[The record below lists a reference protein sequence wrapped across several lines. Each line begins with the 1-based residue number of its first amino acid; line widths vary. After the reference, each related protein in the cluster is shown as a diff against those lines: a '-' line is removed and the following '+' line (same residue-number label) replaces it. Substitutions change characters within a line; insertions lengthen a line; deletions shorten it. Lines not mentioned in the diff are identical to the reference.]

1 MRRALAIASA
11 LALSAPGARAA
22 EPASPVRLNQLGFE
36 AQAGKI
42 AVAPN
47 PSRTPVPWRL
57 VDGAGRTIASGA
69 TRAFGDDRASGEH
82 LHQVDLSAVS
92 QVGEGYRLQVG
103 EAWSRPFAIS
113 RHPYARLKYDAL
125 GYFYQTR
132 SGIPIEARFV
142 GDPKLA
148 RPAGHRP
155 DRATCFD
162 KVDQTGHRW
171 PGCAYVLDATGGW
184 YDAGDQG
191 KYVVNGGVSV
201 WTLMNAYERAQARGT
216 AGAFADGRAAI
227 PENAN
232 GVSDLLD
239 EARWEMQFLLAMQI
253 PDGVRMLL
261 PAGPLQRGAE
271 PRFADVDVSGMVHTK
286 IADEHWT
293 PLPTAPQDDRETRYL
308 YPPSTAATLN
318 LAATAAQCARIW
330 RAVDPAFSG
339 RCLTAAR
346 RALAAAERNP
356 EIYAWQGFTGS
367 GGYGDARLADEFYW
381 AAAELYATTGAPADL
396 ARVKASPLYLT
407 AAEIGWPETA
417 ALGTISLAIT
427 PGRLAPAEAAQ
438 ARAAL
443 VHLAD
448 GDLARVP
455 LEGYAIPYS
464 SPGYPWG
471 SNSSILNRALILAYA
486 YDFTGKAAYRDGVV
500 DAMDY
505 VLGRNPLDQSYVTGY
520 GARPMR
526 NPHHR
531 FWAHKLDPR
540 YPQPPPGV
548 LSGGPNNTAM
558 TDPVA
563 AKMRGS
569 CAPQTCWADD
579 PQAFAMNEVA
589 INWNAP
595 LFWAAAFLD
604 ER

>member
-1 MRRALAIASA
+1 MKIGVLIGMA
-11 LALSAPGARAA
+11 LALAAGQGRAA
-22 EPASPVRLNQLGFE
+22 EPVSPVRLNQLGFE
-36 AQAGKI
+36 AKAGKL

-47 PSRTPVPWRL
+47 ASKTPLPWRL
-57 VDGAGRTIASGA
+57 VDAAGRTRASGN
-69 TRAFGDDRASGEH
+69 TRVVGDDAASGEH
-82 LHQVDLSAVS
+82 LHQADLSAFTS
-92 QVGEGYRLQVG
+92 VGQGYRLQVG

-113 RHPYARLKYDAL
+113 RHPYAQLKYDAL
-125 GYFYQTR
+125 AYFYQTR
-132 SGIPIEARFV
+132 SGAPIEARFV

-162 KVDQTGHRW
+162 KADLTKHDW
-171 PGCAYVLDATGGW
+171 PGCAYTLDASGGW

-191 KYVVNGGVSV
+191 KYVVNGGISV

-216 AGAFADGRAAI
+216 ARAFADGRAAI

-239 EARWEMQFLLAMQI
+239 EARWELEFLLRMQI
-253 PDGVRMLL
+253 PEGTRMSV
-261 PAGPLQRGAE
+261 PVGRRKGGPPPFAE
-271 PRFADVDVSGMVHTK
+271 RDVSGMAHTK
-286 IADEHWT
+286 ISDETWT
-293 PLPTAPQDDRETRYL
+293 PLPTAPQDDRQTRYL

-318 LAATAAQCARIW
+318 VAAATAQCARIW
-330 RAVDPAFSG
+330 RRIDAAFAD

-367 GGYGDARLADEFYW
+367 GGYGDDKLADEFYW
-381 AAAELYATTGAPADL
+381 AAAELYATPGAPADL
-396 ARVKASPLYLT
+396 ARAKASPLYL
-407 AAEIGWPETA
+407 AAPDIAWPETA
-417 ALGTISLAIT
+417 ALGTISLALT
-427 PGRLAPAEAAQ
+427 ASRLPPAEL
-438 ARAAL
+438 ARARASVL
-443 VHLAD
+443 RAAD
-448 GDLARVP
+448 SYLARIP

-471 SNSSILNRALILAYA
+471 SNSSILNRALVLAYA

-531 FWAHKLDPR
+531 FWAHQIDPA
-540 YPQPPPGV
+540 YPPPPPGV

-563 AKMRGS
+563 RKMRGT
-569 CAPQTCWADD
+569 CKPQTCWADD
-579 PQAFAMNEVA
+579 AQAFTMNEVA

-595 LFWAAAFLD
+595 LFWVAAFLD